1 MTFMTLAQARENFFA
16 AMQTLRSSKVRS
28 ALTVLGI
35 VIGVSSVISMAAI
48 IQGLN
53 KFVQDRVESLGSR
66 TYFLTRFPPGTDP
79 SRMPQRIRIRRYFEY
94 DYAEFIRA
102 AAPDVENV
110 TTVGT
115 RGFFFGDSNLI
126 TSGDHSVE
134 KVIVRGAEPEY
145 TVALPLFNIE
155 RGRFITAF
163 DQEHARPVVV
173 LGAAISESLFPNT
186 DALGKTVRING
197 AAYEVIGVFT
207 HDQGLFLGPGV
218 DIFAIIPLSNFKRQY
233 PEAKELIMLF
243 TAPKDVNVET
253 AQGEVI
259 QAMRRLRRIPA
270 GKENHR
276 SDEYHAHFRDGA
288 HPRNWGAQSHR
299 CSESRCTAAIPAG
312 GRGVDSGRRHDRH
325 SDRGRHIRI
334 GTHTGAVDSRDP
346 VLSMGVDRLRDLRGR
361 GLVLRL
367 LSGKHRGQPRP
378 HRLPA
383 VRVTIST
390 FTTQVLK
397 WVRHQ
402 ASPKTIAAPNSAS
415 QKSPLTL
422 FIPTSLDC
430 TSNELY
436 SSDS

>member
-1 MTFMTLAQARENFFA
+1 MTLMTLAQARENFFA
-16 AMQTLRSSKVRS
+16 ATQTLRSSKVRS

-53 KFVQDRVESLGSR
+53 KFVQNRVESLGSR

-79 SRMPQRIRIRRYFEY
+79 SRMPQRIRIRRYFDY
-94 DYAEFIRA
+94 DYAKFVRA

-155 RGRFITAF
+155 RGRFITTF

-218 DIFAIIPLSNFKRQY
+218 DIFAIIPLSSFKKQY

-243 TAPKDVNVET
+243 TVPKDVNVET

-270 GKENHR
+270 GKENDFEL
-276 SDEYHAHFRDGA
+276 SSPDFLSNLWGQLTGA
-288 HPRNWGAQSHR
+288 LVILTTVISSIGLLVGGIGVMNIMLISVTERTQEIGVRKAIGARKADVRLQFLLEAVVLTLVGGTIGILIGAGISTLVR
-299 CSESRCTAAIPAG
+299 TLVPSIPATLSYLWVSIG
-312 GRGVDSGRRHDRH
+312 FAISVGVGLFF
-325 SDRGRHIRI
+325 GFYP
-334 GTHTGAVDSRDP
+334 ANMAANLDP
-346 VLSMGVDRLRDLRGR
+346 IVCLRY
-361 GLVLRL
+361 
-367 LSGKHRGQPRP
+367 
-378 HRLPA
+378 
-383 VRVTIST
+383 
-390 FTTQVLK
+390 
-397 WVRHQ
+397 
-402 ASPKTIAAPNSAS
+402 
-415 QKSPLTL
+415 
-422 FIPTSLDC
+422 
-430 TSNELY
+430 E
-436 SSDS
+436 

>member
-1 MTFMTLAQARENFFA
+1 MAFMTLAQARENFLA

-79 SRMPQRIRIRRYFEY
+79 SRMPERIRIRRYFEY
-94 DYAEFIRA
+94 DYAESIRA

-155 RGRFITAF
+155 RGRFINRF

-197 AAYEVIGVFT
+197 GAYEVIGVFT

-218 DIFAIIPLSNFKRQY
+218 DIFAIIPLSNFKKQY

-243 TAPKDVNVET
+243 TVPKDMNVET

-259 QAMRRLRRIPA
+259 QVMRRLRRIPA
-270 GKENHR
+270 GKENDFEL
-276 SDEYHAHFRDGA
+276 SSPDFLSNLWGQLTGA
-288 HPRNWGAQSHR
+288 LVILTTVISSIGLLVGGVGVMNIMLISVTERTQEIGVRKAIGARKADVRLQFLLEAVVLTLIGGTIGILIGAGISTLVR
-299 CSESRCTAAIPAG
+299 TLVPSIPATLSYLWVSIG
-312 GRGVDSGRRHDRH
+312 FAISVGVGLFFGFYPASL
-325 SDRGRHIRI
+325 
-334 GTHTGAVDSRDP
+334 AANLDP
-346 VLSMGVDRLRDLRGR
+346 IDCLRY
-361 GLVLRL
+361 
-367 LSGKHRGQPRP
+367 
-378 HRLPA
+378 
-383 VRVTIST
+383 
-390 FTTQVLK
+390 
-397 WVRHQ
+397 
-402 ASPKTIAAPNSAS
+402 
-415 QKSPLTL
+415 
-422 FIPTSLDC
+422 
-430 TSNELY
+430 E
-436 SSDS
+436 